1 MPDKEKHNG
10 PGPKTGPR
18 EDKSNTTDS
27 WSRDTGTETIS
38 ELSDTIDDRLAQMS
52 HGDESAGTE
61 RTTEKP
67 ASADFFE
74 PLDADRGEDARRAEG
89 A

>member
-1 MPDKEKHNG
+1 MSEKKKHNG
-10 PGPKTGPR
+10 PGPKMGPR
-18 EDKSNTTDS
+18 EDGSNTTDS
-27 WSRDTGTETIS
+27 WSRDTGSETIP
-38 ELSDTIDDRLAQMS
+38 EPPDATDDRLAQMS
-52 HGDESAGTE
+52 HGDESAEIE

>member
-1 MPDKEKHNG
+1 MPDKKKHNG
-10 PGPKTGPR
+10 PGSKTGPR
-18 EDKSNTTDS
+18 EDKSSTTDS
-27 WSRDTGTETIS
+27 WSRDAGTETIP
-38 ELSDTIDDRLAQMS
+38 EPPDATDDRRAQMS
-52 HGDESAGTE
+52 HGDESAETE
-61 RTTEKP
+61 RTTERP